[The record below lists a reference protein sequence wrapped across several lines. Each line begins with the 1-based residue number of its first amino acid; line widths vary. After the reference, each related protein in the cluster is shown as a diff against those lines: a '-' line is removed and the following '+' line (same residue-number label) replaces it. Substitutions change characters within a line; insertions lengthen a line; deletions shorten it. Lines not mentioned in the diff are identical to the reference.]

1 MSLGELAAAPF
12 AELDGDMQIRNLAD
26 HECEHGRIAGDR
38 TPPCGCFAGERP
50 RTPSIE
56 QRTRESNARMQ
67 ERKNEVP
74 KTYEIL
80 GRAYKVGRGPSTISA
95 TQVEV
100 LECLR
105 ATETRLSTPQ
115 IAEACKLD
123 EGRVASMLGAM
134 EKRGFVVGGL
144 GGPGSKKLWVIAP
157 EIPAPAKREPKAPA
171 PAKRAPKAEPTPDL
185 IGLLDAQIAA
195 AQAKV
200 ERLRAA
206 RELLAA

>member
-1 MSLGELAAAPF
+1 
-12 AELDGDMQIRNLAD
+12 
-26 HECEHGRIAGDR
+26 
-38 TPPCGCFAGERP
+38 
-50 RTPSIE
+50 
-56 QRTRESNARMQ
+56 MQ
-67 ERKNEVP
+67 ERITAIGDRARAAGTARSNPEVLTTFADGSSSRSAPAKPEIAVEPESVETTAGEENEVP